1 MQPTVLDRRKLVFIT
16 NSKMGVIVF
25 FLALTLMSC
34 VPQPTSS
41 VTPSPESASF
51 TPSPVP
57 TRTSLPT
64 PTVTSTPTPLP
75 TRTSPPIPTS
85 TPTMTLSPTPTPTRT
100 SLPTLTI
107 TPTPTPTEI
116 ALQPGS
122 YGNGLLSIAVND
134 DVVTGFYENY
144 TGWDEKLQVPRFS
157 CLVFFVGRIEGSEIE
172 IASSHIKGTIEVLEE
187 DKIKINL
194 EEEPGGCWNVEPG
207 FDEEGVIF
215 ELTEGKE
222 WKSMRIVSN
231 EKAYFYNN
239 PDEKEQGK
247 SYIVKG
253 DVLRVFEPEGDWVRG
268 EYHGSQ
274 GVTTGWIK
282 ESDLYEIN
290 EDF

>member
-1 MQPTVLDRRKLVFIT
+1 M
-16 NSKMGVIVF
+16 
-25 FLALTLMSC
+25 
-34 VPQPTSS
+34 
-41 VTPSPESASF
+41 
-51 TPSPVP
+51 
-57 TRTSLPT
+57 
-64 PTVTSTPTPLP
+64 
-75 TRTSPPIPTS
+75 
-85 TPTMTLSPTPTPTRT
+85 
-100 SLPTLTI
+100 
-107 TPTPTPTEI
+107 
-116 ALQPGS
+116 
-122 YGNGLLSIAVND
+122 SIAVND

-144 TGWDEKLQVPRFS
+144 TGWDEKLQAPRFS
-157 CLVFFVGRIEGSEIE
+157 CLFFFVGRIESSEIE
-172 IASSHIKGTIEVLEE
+172 IASSHTKGTIEVLEE

-222 WKSMRIVSN
+222 WKSIRIVSN

-253 DVLRVFEPEGDWVRG
+253 DVLRIFELEGDWVRG

>member
-16 NSKMGVIVF
+16 NSKIGATVF
-25 FLALTLMSC
+25 FLGLTLVSC
-34 VPQPTSS
+34 APQPTSS
-41 VTPSPESASF
+41 VTPSPELAVVASTPEPTTEISP
-51 TPSPVP
+51 TPS
-57 TRTSLPT
+57 
-64 PTVTSTPTPLP
+64 VTSTPTPSP

-85 TPTMTLSPTPTPTRT
+85 TPTPTRTPPPTPTIT
-100 SLPTLTI
+100 S
-107 TPTPTPTEI
+107 TPTPTPI
-116 ALQPGS
+116 ALQAGS
-122 YGNGLLSIAVND
+122 YDDGLLSIAVND

-144 TGWDEKLQVPRFS
+144 TGWDEKLQAPRFS
-157 CLVFFVGRIEGSEIE
+157 CLFFFVGRIEGSEIE
-172 IASSHIKGTIEVLEE
+172 IASSHTKGTIEVLGE

-194 EEEPGGCWNVEPG
+194 EEAPGGCWNVEPG

-222 WKSMRIVSN
+222 WKSIRIVSN
-231 EKAYFYNN
+231 ENAYFYNS

-253 DVLRVFEPEGDWVRG
+253 DVLRIFELEGDWVRG

-290 EDF
+290 EL